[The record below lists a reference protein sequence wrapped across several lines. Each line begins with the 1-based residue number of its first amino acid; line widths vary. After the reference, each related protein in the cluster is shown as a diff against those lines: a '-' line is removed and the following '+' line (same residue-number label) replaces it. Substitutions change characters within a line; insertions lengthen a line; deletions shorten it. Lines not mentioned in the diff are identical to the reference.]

1 MQGFLKS
8 NYHNQGGIQ
17 NNSQKVNRKRK
28 GKKNDPAGPVP
39 LIQSCDSENVGRGDV
54 IHFFSKSDSRSN
66 TADTNNIEF
75 LLNSIL
81 CLVMLLEDFKSSK
94 IEL

>member
-28 GKKNDPAGPVP
+28 GKKMILLV
-39 LIQSCDSENVGRGDV
+39 QSHSFRAVTVRMWE
-54 IHFFSKSDSRSN
+54 
-66 TADTNNIEF
+66 EEM
-75 LLNSIL
+75 LSI
-81 CLVMLLEDFKSSK
+81 SSQNLTPDQTRLTQT
-94 IEL
+94 I

>member
-39 LIQSCDSENVGRGDV
+39 LIRAVTVRMWE
-54 IHFFSKSDSRSN
+54 
-66 TADTNNIEF
+66 EEM
-75 LLNSIL
+75 LSI
-81 CLVMLLEDFKSSK
+81 SSQNLTPDQTRLTQT
-94 IEL
+94 I